1 MYLTSR
7 GVGTTYINRSQRA
20 LETVI
25 CVFFTMDPL
34 RAVEDIV
41 GDVDSWPTYIICDL
55 FVTNPNTISVKHVI
69 AFMYSKGVPIEKAV
83 DCFIAYVGMDSY
95 YFSCAMKDW
104 YSIWDNAAHN
114 SSIIPRLRNVGCR
127 STETSCRR
135 RLQSHSLVLRLRDFD
150 KL

>member
-55 FVTNPNTISVKHVI
+55 FVTEPNTISVKHV
-69 AFMYSKGVPIEKAV
+69 ADFMYGNGVPIEK
-83 DCFIAYVGMDSY
+83 
-95 YFSCAMKDW
+95 
-104 YSIWDNAAHN
+104 
-114 SSIIPRLRNVGCR
+114 L
-127 STETSCRR
+127 
-135 RLQSHSLVLRLRDFD
+135 
-150 KL
+150 